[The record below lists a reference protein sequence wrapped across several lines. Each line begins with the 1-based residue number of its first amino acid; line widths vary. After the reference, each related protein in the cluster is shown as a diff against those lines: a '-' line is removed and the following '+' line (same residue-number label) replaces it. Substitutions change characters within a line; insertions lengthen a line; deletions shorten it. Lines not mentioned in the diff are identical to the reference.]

1 MSEEERRRGR
11 AEEVKGETEWKMK
24 GKHGKDESVRK
35 IRKGIKRVASFQV
48 DKMHCP
54 SSATCPERNSKRCP
68 PGPTHEPNRTRS
80 GILVSGEIQ
89 AT

>member
-54 SSATCPERNSKRCP
+54 ALLVLKETANVARLDRRMNQ
-68 PGPTHEPNRTRS
+68 TEPDRES
-80 GILVSGEIQ
+80 W
-89 AT
+89 